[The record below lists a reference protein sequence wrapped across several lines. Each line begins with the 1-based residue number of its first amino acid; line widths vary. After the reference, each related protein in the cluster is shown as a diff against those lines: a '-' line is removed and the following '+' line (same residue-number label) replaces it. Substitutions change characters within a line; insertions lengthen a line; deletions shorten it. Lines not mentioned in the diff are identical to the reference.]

1 VCRPAAGT
9 RAAFNSQ
16 DFGTSHW
23 QLMIDGYTSFTRIQK
38 GAAMA
43 GAVKLF
49 GRLQDHPILTRQQQ
63 AFEKRQWT
71 KSREVERLPCGGPY
85 KGLIE
90 LRTLM
95 RTDRASRDQ
104 VDGAFKRVMPL
115 PF

>member
-1 VCRPAAGT
+1 LNNNPL
-9 RAAFNSQ
+9 
-16 DFGTSHW
+16 W
-23 QLMIDGYTSFTRIQK
+23 IQIFLQ
-38 GAAMA
+38 MLRFVR
-43 GAVKLF
+43 VKLF